1 MSQNLD
7 YTNIVFNKTRYIISA
22 VGAHKGIYVG
32 EVSSHTKLF
41 DIDANSSIDELLK
54 GANQEIIKKEQEVKR
69 EEKIPTVWEYIMALN
84 HLKQEKK
91 ITPVYE
97 QILKAHYE
105 SKKFIATPTELA
117 KNTGLEKYEI
127 INLHYGK
134 FAKIVG
140 EKIGFEPTHKNKTND
155 KVFWTFVLC
164 DDTYDQFGKK
174 TQEWTWTLKQ
184 NVVNAIRFLGWFEGQ
199 DTDTTQSSHPQ
210 L

>member
-7 YTNIVFNKTRYIISA
+7 YTNIVFDKTRYIISA
-22 VGAHKGIYVG
+22 VGADKGIYVG

-54 GANQEIIKKEQEVKR
+54 SANQEIINKKIEVKR
-69 EEKIPTVWEYIMALN
+69 ENGIPTVWEYIVAL
-84 HLKQEKK
+84 HSLKQEEE

-117 KNTGLEKYEI
+117 KDTELEKYEI

-134 FAKIVG
+134 FAKMVG
-140 EKIGFEPTHKNKTND
+140 EQIGFKPTQEIND
-155 KVFWTFVLC
+155 KPVWTFVLC
-164 DDTYDQFGKK
+164 DDTHKQFKNK
-174 TQEWTWTLKQ
+174 TQEWTWTLKK

>member
-7 YTNIVFNKTRYIISA
+7 YKNIVFDKTRYIISA
-22 VGAHKGIYVG
+22 VGVDKGIYVG

-41 DIDANSSIDELLK
+41 DINANSSIDELLK
-54 GANQEIIKKEQEVKR
+54 SANQEIINKKTEIKR
-69 EEKIPTVWEYIMALN
+69 ENGMPTVWEYILAL
-84 HLKQEKK
+84 HSLEQEEK

-117 KNTGLEKYEI
+117 KDSGLEKYEI

-134 FAKIVG
+134 FAKMVG
-140 EKIGFEPTHKNKTND
+140 EKIGFEPTHKNKAND

-174 TQEWTWTLKQ
+174 TQEWTWTLKK
-184 NVVNAIRFLGWFEGQ
+184 NVVNAIRFLGWFEG
-199 DTDTTQSSHPQ
+199 DDK
-210 L
+210 